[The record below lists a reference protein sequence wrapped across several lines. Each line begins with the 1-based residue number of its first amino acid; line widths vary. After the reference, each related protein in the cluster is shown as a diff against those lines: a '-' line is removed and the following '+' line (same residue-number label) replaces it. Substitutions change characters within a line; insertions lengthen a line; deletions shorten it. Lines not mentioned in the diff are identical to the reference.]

1 MGSGKTFTLDEARE
15 IGRTIGIDWDAAP
28 FDVEQFRM
36 GLDVELEHGA
46 RDPETNVTGDD
57 PILTG
62 KIALAHLREF
72 PDYYTRLA
80 RHGGRGRRQGLST
93 GDAGGGVRPA
103 PACLDVTRHGTSGVA
118 RIDNLA
124 GDRTP
129 DPSHPVSVT
138 IYCDEVF

>member
-1 MGSGKTFTLDEARE
+1 MSSGKTFTLDEARE

-28 FDVEQFRM
+28 FEVEQFRM

-80 RHGGRGRRQGLST
+80 VMEAEGEGR
-93 GDAGGGVRPA
+93 A
-103 PACLDVTRHGTSGVA
+103 
-118 RIDNLA
+118 
-124 GDRTP
+124 
-129 DPSHPVSVT
+129 
-138 IYCDEVF
+138 